1 MNLYFLLEGKRTEP
15 KIYPKW
21 LSHLLP
27 NYSRVSSLNDLK
39 NNNYFMISGRGY
51 PSILNHI
58 ENSITD
64 FRKFRNIDCLII
76 SVDCDED
83 TPDKRSLTV
92 RNKINEF
99 KNEIDQEKVHIILQN
114 RCIETWLLGNRKIFT
129 HKPKGDD
136 LKKYISHYN
145 VNENDPEQMQKYSGF
160 NTTSQFHIA
169 YLKKTLNEK
178 NISYTKN
185 NPSDTAETYYLEQLI
200 NRVKETNHLNS
211 FKSFL
216 EVIDLFKDTT
226 YNLNVR

>member
-1 MNLYFLLEGKRTEP
+1 
-15 KIYPKW
+15 
-21 LSHLLP
+21 
-27 NYSRVSSLNDLK
+27 
-39 NNNYFMISGRGY
+39 MISGRGY

-145 VNENDPEQMQKYSGF
+145 VNDNDPEQMQKYGGF
-160 NTTSQFHIA
+160 NTTSQFHID
-169 YLKKTLNEK
+169 YLKKTLSEK

-185 NPSDTAETYYLEQLI
+185 DPSDTAESYYLEQLI
-200 NRVKETNHLNS
+200 KRVQETNHLNT

-216 EVIDLFKDTT
+216 EVINKFA
-226 YNLNVR
+226 